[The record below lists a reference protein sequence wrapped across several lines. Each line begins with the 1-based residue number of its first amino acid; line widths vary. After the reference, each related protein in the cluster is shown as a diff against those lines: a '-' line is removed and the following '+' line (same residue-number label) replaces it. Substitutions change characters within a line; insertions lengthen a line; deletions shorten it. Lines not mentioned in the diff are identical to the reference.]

1 MSDDKPCDPPTLPH
15 QPPGDGLPWRRGAWG
30 DRRWRD
36 QRRRHPGLLFLRFV
50 AVFGLFALLILGG
63 FGLLILSIG
72 AQVVSSHGGLHRFW
86 QLHKIAAVLI
96 AFCMLASAL
105 LRLSATLIP
114 SHYFALLGTAALI
127 FDVAMVSWGI
137 GVLRHIGDTV
147 ERSNPEMPAPTRAS
161 PLLAP
166 R

>member
-1 MSDDKPCDPPTLPH
+1 MVL
-15 QPPGDGLPWRRGAWG
+15 GIW
-30 DRRWRD
+30 
-36 QRRRHPGLLFLRFV
+36 V
-50 AVFGLFALLILGG
+50 AALLPIHEVGALHLTYIGG